1 MMIYHVCTRAS
12 AEAARAA
19 GAYRA
24 PSLATEGFIHMA
36 RRHQVAGVV
45 QRYYAGQPD
54 LVVLV
59 VDPARLQVPVID
71 EAPSSRN
78 LRPGVAPAA
87 ATERFPHVYG
97 PIAAEAIVAVI
108 DLADLPP

>member
-1 MMIYHVCTRAS
+1 M
-12 AEAARAA
+12 
-19 GAYRA
+19 
-24 PSLATEGFIHMA
+24 
-36 RRHQVAGVV
+36 

-54 LVVLV
+54 LAVLV

-78 LRPGVAPAA
+78 LRPGAGGRHRAL
-87 ATERFPHVYG
+87 PHVYG